1 MSNIKVTGEQID
13 KLMNEATIGTMTIL
27 EKCTIVAV
35 TLKNGF
41 ILIESSACVDVAN
54 YNEEIGKEICLNRIR
69 NKLWELEGYKLQC
82 EVSK

>member
-1 MSNIKVTGEQID
+1 MSNIKVTQEQID
-13 KLMNEATIGTMTIL
+13 KLMNEATIKTWTIL
-27 EKCTIVAV
+27 EKCTMVAV

-54 YNEEIGKEICLNRIR
+54 YNEKIGKEICLNRIR

>member
-13 KLMNEATIGTMTIL
+13 KLMDEATIGTQTIL